1 MAQYE
6 EDEFDALAREAG
18 PVGVHRAP
26 RPWVMGL
33 IAPLVVFLLAGLLAF
48 IIVWWNWNQDI
59 TSSDDAT
66 ATATA
71 TTSSTSSASPSAS
84 ATPSASAAASASP
97 SASPSASETA
107 EPVIEYDTAVAV
119 RNGSGIAGLA
129 GTQQTLLEGEGFTSV
144 EANNINLSLIPD
156 GQNTVVY
163 ADEALA
169 DTAAEIADVLG
180 IDSVLQQSTPGGTA
194 IEVLLASD
202 PAA

>member
-59 TSSDDAT
+59 SSDDDAT

-71 TTSSTSSASPSAS
+71 TTSATPSSSAS
-84 ATPSASAAASASP
+84 ATPSASAAVSASP

-107 EPVIEYDTAVAV
+107 EPVIEYDTAIAV

-129 GTQQTLLEGEGFTSV
+129 GSQQTLLEGDGFTSV

-156 GQNTVVY
+156 SQNTVVY

-169 DTAAEIADVLG
+169 DTAAEIAEVLG